1 MEEIKIMKRNFLFAA
16 ALVLSVGALASCGD
30 TTSSATSVEGSV
42 TPTSEVAKVSG
53 TATEYGIVNAYCV
66 TSVNIVV
73 EDNLTTDVTIDETF
87 TPSDWALVD
96 ADEVAGQTIDT
107 ITVTAEDHSGNPTDF
122 TYAKYIEVD
131 GAVYTGAAVEAEE
144 VKSSQIVNYSNDD
157 CDDLFAY
164 ISENAEWYFNV
175 VKDEKISVVAD
186 AEGTAFET
194 PYTLGTIDKYK
205 TNFKADEDNTYW
217 PVSDWAPL
225 GWKGNI
231 AKIEAGLTGL
241 DLSTAPEVTLDETTK
256 VFSFAGIETGATMT
270 GTPVYVTLATAAY
283 ATLVD

>member
-1 MEEIKIMKRNFLFAA
+1 MKRNFLFAA

-30 TTSSATSVEGSV
+30 TTSSATSAEASDT

-53 TATEYGIVNAYCV
+53 TATEYGIVNTYCV

-87 TPSDWALVD
+87 TPSDWAVID
-96 ADEVAGQTIDT
+96 ADEVEGQTIA
-107 ITVTAEDHSGNPTDF
+107 TVTASASDWSGNVVDY
-122 TYAKYIEVD
+122 TYAEFIKVD
-131 GAVYTGAAVEAEE
+131 DKVYTATVVAADEVENG
-144 VKSSQIVNYSNDD
+144 QLVNYSNSE

-164 ISENAEWYFNV
+164 ITDNTEWYFNV

-186 AEGTAFET
+186 AEGTAFDT
-194 PYTLGTIDKYK
+194 PYTLGTITANT

-217 PVSDWAPL
+217 PASDWTPL

-231 AKIEAGLTGL
+231 AKIEAALTGL
-241 DLSTAPEVTLDETTK
+241 DLSTAPEVTQDETSG
-256 VFSFAGIETGATMT
+256 VFSFAGVETGATMT
-270 GTPVYVTLATAAY
+270 FTPVYVTLATAAY
-283 ATLVD
+283 ATLVA